1 VKRIPKSMDVNRSG
15 EMEVF
20 VRVVEDGS
28 FSAAARRLGLT
39 PSAVAKLIG
48 RLEERLGVR
57 LLARSTR
64 SLMPT
69 PEGSLFYEQASR
81 ILADIAE
88 AEAGAAGSAAPRGRL
103 RISASI
109 PFGTHCLMP
118 LMPEFRA
125 LYSAVTLDISL
136 TDEVVDILAERTD
149 VAIRHGPL
157 RDSGLLARKLGVSR
171 RTLIAAPAYIERRG
185 RPRTPADLADHD
197 CLTFNYR
204 RSFTDWVLAGPD
216 GPRPMQV
223 SGPLVVNNG
232 ETLRQAVLEGMG
244 IGRTAL
250 YHIAP
255 DIAAGRLVELLQDYD
270 PKEMEEI
277 HAVFLGRGTMP
288 ARVRAFVDFLADR
301 VRIA

>member
-1 VKRIPKSMDVNRSG
+1 MDINRSG

-20 VRVVEDGS
+20 VRVVEEGS

-64 SLMPT
+64 SLRPT
-69 PEGSLFYEQASR
+69 PEGDLFYEQASR

-88 AEAGAAGSAAPRGRL
+88 AEAGVSGAAAPRGRL

-109 PFGTHCLMP
+109 PFGTHCVVP
-118 LMPEFRA
+118 LLPEFRA
-125 LYSAVTLDISL
+125 RFPAVTLDVSL

-157 RDSGLLARKLGVSR
+157 RDSTLQARKLGVSR
-171 RTLIAAPAYIERRG
+171 RALIAAPSYLERRG
-185 RPRTPADLADHD
+185 VPRTPAELADHD

-216 GPRPMQV
+216 GPKPMQV
-223 SGPLVVNNG
+223 TGPLVVNNG
-232 ETLRQAVLEGMG
+232 ETLRQAVLAGMG

-250 YHIAP
+250 YHVRP
-255 DIAAGRLVELLQDYD
+255 DLDSGRLVELLPEYD
-270 PKEMEEI
+270 PREMEEI
-277 HAVFLGRGTMP
+277 HALFLGRGTMP
-288 ARVRAFVDFLADR
+288 ARVRAFIDFLVERLRFD
-301 VRIA
+301 

>member
-1 VKRIPKSMDVNRSG
+1 MDINRSG

-20 VRVVEDGS
+20 VRVVEEGS

-48 RLEERLGVR
+48 RLEDRLGVR

-64 SLMPT
+64 SLRPT
-69 PEGSLFYEQASR
+69 PEGDLFYDQASR

-88 AEAGAAGSAAPRGRL
+88 AEAGISGASAPRGRL

-109 PFGTHCLMP
+109 PFGTHCVVP
-118 LMPEFRA
+118 LLPEFRA
-125 LYSAVTLDISL
+125 RFPAVTLDVSL

-157 RDSGLLARKLGVSR
+157 RDSSLQARKLGVSR
-171 RTLIAAPAYIERRG
+171 RILIAAPAYLERRG
-185 RPRTPADLADHD
+185 VPRTPADLAGHD

-204 RSFTDWVLAGPD
+204 RSFTDWILAGPD
-216 GPRPMQV
+216 GPKPMQV
-223 SGPLVVNNG
+223 TGPLVVNNG
-232 ETLRQAVLEGMG
+232 ETLRQAVLAGIG

-250 YHIAP
+250 YHVRH
-255 DIAAGRLVELLQDYD
+255 DLTAGRLVELLPDYD
-270 PKEMEEI
+270 PREMEEI
-277 HAVFLGRGTMP
+277 HALFLGRGTMP
-288 ARVRAFVDFLADR
+288 ARVRAFIDFLVERLRFD
-301 VRIA
+301 

>member
-1 VKRIPKSMDVNRSG
+1 MDINRSG

-20 VRVVEDGS
+20 VRVVEEGS

-64 SLMPT
+64 SLKPT
-69 PEGSLFYEQASR
+69 PEGDLFYDQASR

-88 AEAGAAGSAAPRGRL
+88 AEAGISGSSAPRGRL

-109 PFGTHCLMP
+109 PFGTHCVVP
-118 LMPEFRA
+118 LLPEFHARFP
-125 LYSAVTLDISL
+125 AVTLDVSL

-157 RDSGLLARKLGVSR
+157 RDSSLQARKLGVSR
-171 RTLIAAPAYIERRG
+171 RVLIASPAYLERRG
-185 RPRTPADLADHD
+185 VPQAPADLAAHD

-204 RSFTDWVLAGPD
+204 RSFTDWVLAGPE

-223 SGPLVVNNG
+223 TGPLVVNNG
-232 ETLRQAVLEGMG
+232 ETLRQAVLAGIG

-250 YHIAP
+250 YHVAP
-255 DIAAGRLVELLQDYD
+255 DLAAGRLVELLPDYD
-270 PKEMEEI
+270 PREMEEI
-277 HAVFLGRGTMP
+277 HALFLGRGTMP
-288 ARVRAFVDFLADR
+288 ARVRAFIDFLVERLRFD
-301 VRIA
+301 

>member
-1 VKRIPKSMDVNRSG
+1 MDINRSG

-20 VRVVEDGS
+20 VRVVEEGS

-39 PSAVAKLIG
+39 PSAIAKLIG

-64 SLMPT
+64 SLRPT
-69 PEGSLFYEQASR
+69 PEGDLFYEQASR

-88 AEAGAAGSAAPRGRL
+88 AEAGVSGASAPRGRL

-109 PFGTHCLMP
+109 PFGTHCVVP
-118 LMPEFRA
+118 LLPEFRA
-125 LYSAVTLDISL
+125 RFPAVTLDVSL

-157 RDSGLLARKLGVSR
+157 RDSSLQARKLGVSR
-171 RTLIAAPAYIERRG
+171 RVLIAAPSYLERRG
-185 RPRTPADLADHD
+185 VPRTPADLAAHD

-204 RSFTDWVLAGPD
+204 RSFTDWVLGGPD
-216 GPRPMQV
+216 GPKPMQV
-223 SGPLVVNNG
+223 SGSLVVNNG
-232 ETLRQAVLEGMG
+232 ETLRQAVLAGMG

-250 YHIAP
+250 YHVRA
-255 DIAAGRLVELLQDYD
+255 DVESGRLVELLPEYD
-270 PKEMEEI
+270 PREMEEI
-277 HAVFLGRGTMP
+277 HALFLGRGTMP
-288 ARVRAFVDFLADR
+288 ARVRAFIDFLVERLRFD
-301 VRIA
+301 

>member
-1 VKRIPKSMDVNRSG
+1 
-15 EMEVF
+15 MEVF
-20 VRVVEDGS
+20 VRVVEEGS

-64 SLMPT
+64 SLRPT
-69 PEGSLFYEQASR
+69 PEGDLFYEQASR

-88 AEAGAAGSAAPRGRL
+88 AEAGVSGAAAPRGRL

-109 PFGTHCLMP
+109 PFGTHCVVP
-118 LMPEFRA
+118 LLPEFRA
-125 LYSAVTLDISL
+125 RFPAVTLDVSL

-157 RDSGLLARKLGVSR
+157 RDSSLQARKLGVSR
-171 RTLIAAPAYIERRG
+171 RVLIAAPSYLERRG
-185 RPRTPADLADHD
+185 VPRTPADLADHD

-223 SGPLVVNNG
+223 TGPLVVNNG
-232 ETLRQAVLEGMG
+232 ETLRQAVLAGMG

-250 YHIAP
+250 YHVRS
-255 DIAAGRLVELLQDYD
+255 DLDAGRLVELLPEYD
-270 PKEMEEI
+270 PREMEEI
-277 HAVFLGRGTMP
+277 HALFLGRGTMP
-288 ARVRAFVDFLADR
+288 ARVRAFIDFLVERLRFD
-301 VRIA
+301 

>member
-1 VKRIPKSMDVNRSG
+1 MDINRSG

-20 VRVVEDGS
+20 VRVVEEGS

-64 SLMPT
+64 SLRPT
-69 PEGSLFYEQASR
+69 PEGDLFYEQASR

-88 AEAGAAGSAAPRGRL
+88 AEAGVSGALAPRGRL

-109 PFGTHCLMP
+109 PFGTHCVVP
-118 LMPEFRA
+118 LLPEFRA
-125 LYSAVTLDISL
+125 RFPAVTLDVAL

-157 RDSGLLARKLGVSR
+157 RDSSLQARKLGVSR
-171 RTLIAAPAYIERRG
+171 RVLIAAPSYLERRG
-185 RPRTPADLADHD
+185 VPRTPADLAAHD

-204 RSFTDWVLAGPD
+204 RSFTDWVLGGPD
-216 GPRPMQV
+216 GPKPMQV

-232 ETLRQAVLEGMG
+232 ETLRQAVLAGMG

-250 YHIAP
+250 YHVRA
-255 DIAAGRLVELLQDYD
+255 DVESGRLVELLPNYD
-270 PKEMEEI
+270 PREMEEI
-277 HAVFLGRGTMP
+277 HALFLGRGTMP
-288 ARVRAFVDFLADR
+288 ARVRAFIDFLVERLRFD
-301 VRIA
+301 

>member
-1 VKRIPKSMDVNRSG
+1 MDINRSG

-20 VRVVEDGS
+20 VRVVEEGS

-64 SLMPT
+64 SLRPT
-69 PEGSLFYEQASR
+69 PEGDLFYEQASR

-88 AEAGAAGSAAPRGRL
+88 AEAGVSGASAPRGRL

-109 PFGTHCLMP
+109 PFGTHCVVP
-118 LMPEFRA
+118 LLPEFRA
-125 LYSAVTLDISL
+125 RFPAVTLDVAL

-157 RDSGLLARKLGVSR
+157 RDSGLQARKLGASR
-171 RTLIAAPAYIERRG
+171 RVLIAAPAYLERRG
-185 RPRTPADLADHD
+185 VPRTPADLAAHD

-204 RSFTDWVLAGPD
+204 RSFTDWVLGGPD
-216 GPRPMQV
+216 GPKPMQV

-232 ETLRQAVLEGMG
+232 ETLRQAVLAGMG
-244 IGRTAL
+244 IARTAL
-250 YHIAP
+250 YHVRH
-255 DIAAGRLVELLQDYD
+255 DLAAGRLVELLPEYD
-270 PKEMEEI
+270 PHEMEEI

-288 ARVRAFVDFLADR
+288 ARVRAFIDFLVER
-301 VRIA
+301 LRFE

>member
-1 VKRIPKSMDVNRSG
+1 MDINRSG

-20 VRVVEDGS
+20 VRVVEEGS

-48 RLEERLGVR
+48 RLEDRLGVR

-64 SLMPT
+64 SLRPT
-69 PEGSLFYEQASR
+69 PEGDLFYDQASR

-88 AEAGAAGSAAPRGRL
+88 AEAGISGAAAPRGRL

-109 PFGTHCLMP
+109 PFGTHCVVP
-118 LMPEFRA
+118 LLPEFRA
-125 LYSAVTLDISL
+125 RFPAVTLDVSL

-157 RDSGLLARKLGVSR
+157 RDSSLQARKLGTSR
-171 RTLIAAPAYIERRG
+171 RVLIAAPAYLERRG
-185 RPRTPADLADHD
+185 VPRTPADLAGHD

-204 RSFTDWVLAGPD
+204 RSFTDWILAGPD
-216 GPRPMQV
+216 GPKPMQV
-223 SGPLVVNNG
+223 TGPLVVNNG
-232 ETLRQAVLEGMG
+232 ETLRQAVLAGIG

-250 YHIAP
+250 YHVRH
-255 DIAAGRLVELLQDYD
+255 DLAAGRLVELLPDYD
-270 PKEMEEI
+270 PREMEEI
-277 HAVFLGRGTMP
+277 HALFLGRGTMP
-288 ARVRAFVDFLADR
+288 ARVRAFIDFLVER
-301 VRIA
+301 LRFE

>member
-1 VKRIPKSMDVNRSG
+1 MDINRSG

-20 VRVVEDGS
+20 VRVVEEGS

-64 SLMPT
+64 SLRPT
-69 PEGSLFYEQASR
+69 PEGDLFYDQASR

-88 AEAGAAGSAAPRGRL
+88 AEAGVSGASAPRGRL

-109 PFGTHCLMP
+109 PFGTHCVVP
-118 LMPEFRA
+118 LLPEFRA
-125 LYSAVTLDISL
+125 RFPAVTLDVAL

-157 RDSGLLARKLGVSR
+157 RDSSLQARKLGVSR
-171 RTLIAAPAYIERRG
+171 RVLIAAPSYLERRG
-185 RPRTPADLADHD
+185 VPRTPADLAAHD

-204 RSFTDWVLAGPD
+204 RSFTDWVLGGPD
-216 GPRPMQV
+216 GPKPMQV
-223 SGPLVVNNG
+223 TGPLVVNNG
-232 ETLRQAVLEGMG
+232 ETLRQAVLAGMG

-250 YHIAP
+250 YHVRP
-255 DIAAGRLVELLQDYD
+255 DLAAGRLVELLPDYD
-270 PKEMEEI
+270 PREMEEI
-277 HAVFLGRGTMP
+277 HALFLGRGTMP
-288 ARVRAFVDFLADR
+288 ARVRAFIDFLVERLRFD
-301 VRIA
+301 

>member
-1 VKRIPKSMDVNRSG
+1 
-15 EMEVF
+15 
-20 VRVVEDGS
+20 
-28 FSAAARRLGLT
+28 
-39 PSAVAKLIG
+39 
-48 RLEERLGVR
+48 
-57 LLARSTR
+57 
-64 SLMPT
+64 
-69 PEGSLFYEQASR
+69 
-81 ILADIAE
+81 
-88 AEAGAAGSAAPRGRL
+88 
-103 RISASI
+103 
-109 PFGTHCLMP
+109 
-118 LMPEFRA
+118 
-125 LYSAVTLDISL
+125 
-136 TDEVVDILAERTD
+136 
-149 VAIRHGPL
+149 L

-171 RTLIAAPAYIERRG
+171 RALVAAPSYLERRG
-185 RPRTPADLADHD
+185 QPRTPADLAEHD

-204 RSFTDWVLAGPD
+204 RSFTDWMLAGPAED
-216 GPRPMQV
+216 DRAPRPMQV

-255 DIAAGRLVELLQDYD
+255 DIAEGRLVELLPEFD

>member
-1 VKRIPKSMDVNRSG
+1 MDINRSG

-20 VRVVEDGS
+20 VRVVEEGS

-39 PSAVAKLIG
+39 PSAIAKLIG

-64 SLMPT
+64 SLRPT
-69 PEGSLFYEQASR
+69 PEGDLFYEQASR

-88 AEAGAAGSAAPRGRL
+88 AEAGVSGALAPRGRL

-109 PFGTHCLMP
+109 PFGTHCVVP
-118 LMPEFRA
+118 LLPEFRA
-125 LYSAVTLDISL
+125 RFPAVTLDVSL

-157 RDSGLLARKLGVSR
+157 RDSSLQARKLGVSR
-171 RTLIAAPAYIERRG
+171 RVLIAAPSYLERRG
-185 RPRTPADLADHD
+185 VPRTPADLAAHD

-204 RSFTDWVLAGPD
+204 RSFTDWVLGGPD
-216 GPRPMQV
+216 GPKPMQV

-232 ETLRQAVLEGMG
+232 ETLRQAVLAGMG

-250 YHIAP
+250 YHVRP
-255 DIAAGRLVELLQDYD
+255 DLAAGRLVELLPDYD
-270 PKEMEEI
+270 PCEMEEI
-277 HAVFLGRGTMP
+277 HALFLGRGTMP
-288 ARVRAFVDFLADR
+288 ARVRAFIDFLVERLRFD
-301 VRIA
+301 

>member
-1 VKRIPKSMDVNRSG
+1 MDINRSG

-20 VRVVEDGS
+20 VRVVEEGS

-48 RLEERLGVR
+48 RLEDRLGVR

-64 SLMPT
+64 SLRPT
-69 PEGSLFYEQASR
+69 PEGDLFYEQASR

-88 AEAGAAGSAAPRGRL
+88 AEAGVSGSSAPRGRL

-109 PFGTHCLMP
+109 PFGTHCVVP
-118 LMPEFRA
+118 LLPEFRA
-125 LYSAVTLDISL
+125 RFPAVALDVSL

-157 RDSGLLARKLGVSR
+157 RDSSLQARKLGASR
-171 RTLIAAPAYIERRG
+171 RVLIAAPSYLERRG
-185 RPRTPADLADHD
+185 APQTPADLAGHD

-204 RSFTDWVLAGPD
+204 RSFTDWILAGPD

-223 SGPLVVNNG
+223 SGPMVVNNG
-232 ETLRQAVLEGMG
+232 ETLRQAVLAGMG
-244 IGRTAL
+244 IARTAL
-250 YHIAP
+250 YHVRH
-255 DIAAGRLVELLQDYD
+255 DLAAGRLVELLPDHD
-270 PKEMEEI
+270 PREMEEI
-277 HAVFLGRGTMP
+277 HALFLGRGTMP
-288 ARVRAFVDFLADR
+288 ARVRAFIDFLVERLRFD
-301 VRIA
+301 